1 MVEALTR
8 ITAMR
13 GHPATIKVDNGSEF
27 ISKAMDR
34 WAYEHGVELDFSR
47 PGTPT
52 DNAKVESFNGRFR
65 AGMSERTLVLVIG
78 RRAEQN
84 RRLAHVL

>member
-13 GHPATIKVDNGSEF
+13 GYLATVKVDNGSEF

-34 WAYEHGVELDFSR
+34 WAYEHGVERGFGR

-52 DNAKVESFNGRFR
+52 DNANVESFNEHFR
-65 AGMSERTLVLVIG
+65 AEMPERALVLFIG

-84 RRLAHVL
+84 RRLANPL